1 MSVASILLILK
12 IAVSIIYQLRHIG
25 DEGMSFFCT
34 SINQLGID

>member
-25 DEGMSFFCT
+25 VE
-34 SINQLGID
+34 LGID